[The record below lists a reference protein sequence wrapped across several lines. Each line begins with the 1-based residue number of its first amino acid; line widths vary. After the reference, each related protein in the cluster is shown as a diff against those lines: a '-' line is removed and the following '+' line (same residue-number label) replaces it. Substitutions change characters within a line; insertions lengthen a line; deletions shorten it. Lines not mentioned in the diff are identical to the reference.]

1 MAKIR
6 KEGKKIVPEI
16 STASLPDI
24 IFMLLFFFMA
34 TTSMKEVTNLVQYKV
49 PEATELDKL
58 EKKTL
63 VRYIYVGKPRQ
74 DLIKTHGSESRIQ
87 MDDEFIDVNQVTELI
102 TLEREGM
109 NEAEQPKMIVSIK
122 ADVGTKMGI
131 INDIKQAL
139 RDAYALKISYA
150 STLRT
155 TTK

>member
-6 KEGKKIVPEI
+6 KEGKKVVPEI

-34 TTSMKEVTNLVQYKV
+34 TTSMKEVTFMVKFKV
-49 PEATELDKL
+49 PEATELQKL

-63 VRYIYVGKPRQ
+63 VRYLYVGQPRM
-74 DLIKTHGSESRIQ
+74 DLIKSHGTESRVQ
-87 MDDEFIDVNQVTELI
+87 MDDEFVDVNRVTELI

-109 NEAEQPKMIVSIK
+109 AEADQQKMIVSIK
-122 ADVGTKMGI
+122 ADQETKMGI
-131 INDIKQAL
+131 ISDIKQEL
-139 RDAYALKISYA
+139 REAFALKISYA
-150 STLRT
+150 STQRA